1 MFCQQCGKPLDGT
14 PQFCGNCGARTP
26 LHKEEKF
33 SPSPAASG
41 EIAAAFANQSLNGH
55 VRVMGIL
62 WAIYSGFRILM
73 ALWTIVFSRMMMPM
87 FERFI
92 SRDAEANVMP
102 IFHIMS
108 GFYVVSGILSVL
120 AATVGFWAAWALLK
134 HEPRGRI
141 LALVIAVISL
151 ISIPFGTALGVY
163 TLVILMP
170 AKAERTYEQLA
181 SAA

>member
-1 MFCQQCGKPLDGT
+1 MFCQQCGNPLDGT

-26 LHKEEKF
+26 LNNAGKL
-33 SPSPAASG
+33 SLSPAAPP
-41 EIAAAFANQSLNGH
+41 EIAAAVANQALNGH

-87 FERFI
+87 FESFI
-92 SRDAEANVMP
+92 PRDADANVMP
-102 IFHIMS
+102 LFHIMS
-108 GFYVVSGILSVL
+108 GFYLASGIYSVL
-120 AATVGFWAAWALLK
+120 AGAVGFWAAWALLK
-134 HEPRGRI
+134 HEPNGRI

-151 ISIPFGTALGVY
+151 ISIPFGTGLGVY

-170 AKAERTYEQLA
+170 AKAERTYGQLA